1 MACSWPRFKTVLLLS
16 LLTIPKLSKPCIR
29 ILPEEGGWKQMSV
42 GERAKLVKV
51 VFIGKVINLYTV
63 DKLSGTYAADFE
75 IWRILKGR
83 KIVDEV
89 FEMHRSSLV
98 KVYGFGEK
106 RLCYSPVKPG
116 DVHMVFMVYEP
127 ASRSLVARYDDIFGA
142 TAAPTAANENEVLQ
156 ALGMLTQISFIPFS
170 YDPVISYPMKEC
182 LSSGSAPA
190 VVATKITSH
199 FQTSFLTTSKTI
211 QFMPC

>member
-42 GERAKLVKV
+42 GQRAKLVKV

-170 YDPVISYPMKEC
+170 YDP
-182 LSSGSAPA
+182 A
-190 VVATKITSH
+190 H
-199 FQTSFLTTSKTI
+199 
-211 QFMPC
+211 